1 MNNLTKKNILIVG
14 GSGLIGS
21 TLVGELLAS
30 GANIISADKNTKLLN
45 SQKTLLKKNKNY
57 FSSSIDIT
65 NLESIKKT
73 FEKSEKKFGKI
84 DAVLNLAYPKNSNF
98 GKNFWDVTIDS
109 FSENLSTHLGGYF
122 LFMQQCAKY
131 SIDKNKSLSLINFSS
146 IYGFKAPRFDIYE
159 KTNMTL
165 PVEYAAIKSAIL
177 QLSLYVSAFTKNSK
191 FRVNC
196 ISPGGILNNQ
206 EKEFVSNYNS
216 FSRTKGMLDPEDL
229 LGAVVFLCSDSSKFI
244 CGQNI
249 VIDDGFTL

>member
-1 MNNLTKKNILIVG
+1 MKEMNNLTKKNILIVG

-109 FSENLSTHLGGYF
+109 FSENLSTH
-122 LFMQQCAKY
+122 
-131 SIDKNKSLSLINFSS
+131 
-146 IYGFKAPRFDIYE
+146 
-159 KTNMTL
+159 
-165 PVEYAAIKSAIL
+165 
-177 QLSLYVSAFTKNSK
+177 
-191 FRVNC
+191 
-196 ISPGGILNNQ
+196 
-206 EKEFVSNYNS
+206 
-216 FSRTKGMLDPEDL
+216 
-229 LGAVVFLCSDSSKFI
+229 
-244 CGQNI
+244 
-249 VIDDGFTL
+249 